1 MKINLPIELSA
12 RDYHEFNTMK
22 DTLNNVLKNDK
33 DEKLDAVN
41 FIETGVWD
49 REYHAYFHDAN
60 IKPSNDEVLKYYIEQ
75 YKGEFKNAK
84 EIKEHFKTDFLNPEF
99 MKNFDEVLK
108 TVESEVSLY
117 KPTKKMKM

>member
-12 RDYHEFNTMK
+12 RDYHEFSTMK
-22 DTLNNVLKNDK
+22 DTLNSVLVNEKN
-33 DEKLDAVN
+33 EKKEAVS

-60 IKPSNDEVLKYYIEQ
+60 VKPTNDEVLKYYIMQ
-75 YKGEFKNAK
+75 YKGEFKNAQ
-84 EIKEHFKTDFLNPEF
+84 EIKMHFETDFLNPEF

-108 TVESEVSLY
+108 SVELEESLY
-117 KPTKKMKM
+117 KISKKMKM

>member
-33 DEKLDAVN
+33 NEKLDAVN